1 MHPNFLISNH
11 EREVIPISIG
21 QNIRYLRLRR
31 KLTQKDFGKKLNVSE
46 AAISRWEND
55 VCYPDITLLPE
66 IANILGTNIDTIFYY
81 KHEITNTLVK

>member
-1 MHPNFLISNH
+1 MHPNILIANH
-11 EREVIPISIG
+11 GREVIPISIG

-31 KLTQKDFGKKLNVSE
+31 KLTQKDFGKRLNVSE

-66 IANILGTNIDTIFYY
+66 IAHILGTNIDTIFYY
-81 KHEITNTLVK
+81 RHEASNILVK